1 MGRTKK
7 LTEQVGVVLSPET
20 YKTLKEVTD
29 KLEVSVSEFVRM
41 TLEKELYDE
50 GEEINI
56 NE

>member
-29 KLEVSVSEFVRM
+29 KLEVSVSEFIRM
-41 TLEKELYDE
+41 TLEKELYGE

>member
-7 LTEQVGVVLSPET
+7 LTEQVGVVLSPESH
-20 YKTLKEVTD
+20 KKLMEVTD
-29 KLEVSVSEFVRM
+29 KLEVSISEFVRM
-41 TLEKELYDE
+41 IIEKELYGE

>member
-29 KLEVSVSEFVRM
+29 KLELSVSEFVREII
-41 TLEKELYDE
+41 EKKLSEF
-50 GEEINI
+50 IN
-56 NE
+56 N